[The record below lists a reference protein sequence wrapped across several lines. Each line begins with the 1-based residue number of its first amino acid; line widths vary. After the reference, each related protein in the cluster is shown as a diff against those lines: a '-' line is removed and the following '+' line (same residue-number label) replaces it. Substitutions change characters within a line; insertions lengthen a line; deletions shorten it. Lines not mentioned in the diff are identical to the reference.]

1 VGSAK
6 KLIIRDAH
14 CSVIGDKVTLKG
26 LRVSSAD
33 NPEMA
38 KTTCTNVVKCI
49 EDNGGTHRIAKCLL
63 HNFK

>member
-1 VGSAK
+1 MSAAK
-6 KLIIRDAH
+6 KLIIKDAH

-26 LRVSSAD
+26 MRASAPD

-49 EDNGGTHRIAKCLL
+49 EDNGGTHQIPKCLL
-63 HNFK
+63 HDFR